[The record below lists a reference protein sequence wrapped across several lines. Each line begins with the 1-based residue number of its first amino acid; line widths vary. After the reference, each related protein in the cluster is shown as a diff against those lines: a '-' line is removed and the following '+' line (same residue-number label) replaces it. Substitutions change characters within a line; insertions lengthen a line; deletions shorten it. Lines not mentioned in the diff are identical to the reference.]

1 MSPLLVY
8 WAVCLEDF
16 EMRRAKVF
24 AMAALFLALQPGLLT
39 ASPAYGND
47 LSNLL
52 GNLSGLSNFTDIDT
66 RQVQIE
72 RRIKDAIS
80 SGRLTWAE
88 GDVYLKQLAQI
99 ERAEADYR
107 VSDNKL
113 STWESMRLSLDLD
126 KLSRDLETHMRDRS
140 SGSVDIDSMQA
151 DILKRMTDGLSA
163 RRLTR
168 QEYDDLKYD
177 FDRSASLEAL
187 YRQSDNKLD
196 YDETMKLALDLDRL
210 STRLERT
217 LHDRDVS
224 IGDADARQAE
234 LDKKIQDGLGS
245 GKLTGGEA
253 SQLRSEFNRISER
266 EAALKSSGRPISPD
280 DRLALLIDLER
291 LNTQIE
297 LKLNNSETA
306 PTGGAQVNVK
316 KAHIEGLISESLVQG
331 KLTPL
336 EAQQFKTQLDR
347 VQTLARDM
355 AQSDGVL
362 TPVEVQTISVEYSM
376 LESRVNRTMVGRP
389 GVWPGI
395 TGRVGEIEQ
404 RINDSASSRR
414 LTDAEATSLRAELQR
429 IKEMAA
435 STRKTDGTFALDSS
449 LAVAS
454 DLERLSHKVNQSLHD
469 RTEITVDLDQK
480 QREID
485 KQIADGVLAG
495 TLTLPEA
502 RELDAEGDRIERK
515 ETEFRTSQSG
525 LNYRERLALAYD
537 LEQLATKVD
546 QQIRDSER
554 EPIDLQAQKAL
565 IDKLVTAATINGRLT
580 SDEAR
585 SIKAERDRLTALEF
599 QCRASDGRLT
609 AGESI
614 LIASEWDKLQRAVK
628 KQAQDKERDVSD
640 IDARQAR
647 IQRRISEGLSSG
659 RITAREADRLGKEF
673 DVIASKEAQFRADGG
688 LSYGESLTLAIELEQ
703 LTRKV
708 ENAIA
713 NGKINLPDV
722 DSRQREI
729 DVELAAAVASGR
741 LALRDAQNFRVE
753 IDRIAAEEAGYRQS
767 GGGISVSETQMLLTE
782 LDKLQATVDARLKD
796 SKPVWSGLAGRRNE
810 LSTQLTQLDQA
821 KKLKPEDLFKFKAEL
836 NRISQAEA
844 AFQASGGAIDL
855 AETVSLVN
863 DLDLLKRRIDSR
875 IGVIAVNLAWDDIDG
890 RQADLDRRINK
901 ALMRRAISS
910 VEAQKLK
917 AESTKIHQAEAIFKA
932 NDGSLSYFEKMALAG
947 QLDKLNR
954 LVPTE

>member
-1 MSPLLVY
+1 
-8 WAVCLEDF
+8 
-16 EMRRAKVF
+16 MRRAKVF

-52 GNLSGLSNFTDIDT
+52 GNLSGLGNFTDIDT

-72 RRIKDAIS
+72 KRIKDAIS

-234 LDKKIQDGLGS
+234 LDKKIQDGLAS
-245 GKLTGGEA
+245 GKLTTGEA
-253 SQLRSEFNRISER
+253 SQLRAEFNRISER
-266 EAALKSSGRPISPD
+266 EAALKSSGRPISPE

-297 LKLNNSETA
+297 LKLANSETA
-306 PTGGAQVNVK
+306 STAGAQVNVRR
-316 KAHIEGLISESLVQG
+316 AQIESLISDSLVQG

-347 VQTLARDM
+347 LQTLARDM
-355 AQSDGVL
+355 AQSDGLL
-362 TPVEVQTISVEYSM
+362 TPVEAQTISVEYSM
-376 LESRVNRTMVGRP
+376 LESRVNRTMVGRA

-414 LTDAEATSLRAELQR
+414 LTDAEATGLRAELQR

-469 RTEITVDLDQK
+469 RTEITIDLDQK

-515 ETEFRTSQSG
+515 EAEFRTSQSG

-659 RITAREADRLGKEF
+659 RITAREAERLGKEF

-713 NGKINLPDV
+713 NGRINLPDV
-722 DSRQREI
+722 DSKQREI

-810 LSTQLTQLDQA
+810 LSTQLTQLEQA

-836 NRISQAEA
+836 NRISQAES

-875 IGVIAVNLAWDDIDG
+875 IGVISVNLAWDDIDG

-901 ALMRRAISS
+901 ALMRRMISPA
-910 VEAQKLK
+910 EAQKLK
-917 AESTKIHQAEAIFKA
+917 VESSKIHQAEATFKA

>member
-1 MSPLLVY
+1 MRKRYL
-8 WAVCLEDF
+8 LEDF

-24 AMAALFLALQPGLLT
+24 AMAALFLALQPGLIAT
-39 ASPAYGND
+39 PAYAND
-47 LSNLL
+47 LSSLL
-52 GNLSGLSNFTDIDT
+52 GGLSGLVNFTDIDS

-88 GDVYLKQLAQI
+88 ADVYLKQLAQI
-99 ERAEADYR
+99 ERAEADYK

-126 KLSRDLETHMRDRS
+126 KLSREVETHMRDRR

-151 DILKRMTDGLSA
+151 DILKRMTDGLSS
-163 RRLTR
+163 RRLTK

-245 GKLTGGEA
+245 GKLTGDEA
-253 SQLRSEFNRISER
+253 QLLRTEFNRIAER

-297 LKLNNSETA
+297 LKLNNSEVA
-306 PTGGAQVNVK
+306 YGGGTTINLRKGQ
-316 KAHIEGLISESLVQG
+316 IESLISESLVQG
-331 KLTPL
+331 RLTPL

-347 VQTLARDM
+347 IQTLMREM
-355 AQSDGVL
+355 SQTDGQL
-362 TPVEVQTISVEYSM
+362 TSIEAQTISVEYSM
-376 LESRVNRTMVGRP
+376 LESRVNRTMVGRA

-414 LTDAEATSLRAELQR
+414 LTDAEAAGLRAELQR
-429 IKEMAA
+429 IKEIAA
-435 STRKTDGTFALDSS
+435 STRKTDGTFALDNS
-449 LAVAS
+449 LTLAAE
-454 DLERLSHKVNQSLHD
+454 LERLSHKVNQSLHD
-469 RTEITVDLDQK
+469 RTEIAIDLDQK
-480 QREID
+480 QRELD
-485 KQIADGVLAG
+485 TQIANAVLAG
-495 TLTLPEA
+495 TLTLAEA

-515 ETEFRTSQSG
+515 EAEFRTSQNG

-537 LEQLATKVD
+537 LEQLATRVD
-546 QQIRDSER
+546 QQIRDSEK
-554 EPIDLQAQKAL
+554 EPFDLQAQKAL
-565 IDKLVTAATINGRLT
+565 IDKLVASATISGRLT
-580 SDEAR
+580 NDEAR
-585 SIKAERDRLTALEF
+585 AIKAEKDRLTALEF
-599 QCRASDGRLT
+599 QCRSSDGRLT

-614 LIASEWDKLQRAVK
+614 LIASEWDKLQRDLK
-628 KQAQDKERDVSD
+628 RQTQDKERDLSD
-640 IDARQAR
+640 VDARQAR

-659 RITAREADRLGKEF
+659 RITPREADRLAKEF
-673 DVIASKEAQFRADGG
+673 DNIASKEAQFRADGG
-688 LSYGESLTLAIELEQ
+688 LSYGESLALAIDLEQ
-703 LTRKV
+703 LTRRV

-713 NGKINLPDV
+713 NGKVNLPDV

-729 DVELAAAVASGR
+729 DIELAAAVASGR
-741 LALRDAQNFRVE
+741 LALKDAQNFRIE
-753 IDRIAAEEAGYRQS
+753 LDRIASEEAGYRLS
-767 GGGISVSETQMLLTE
+767 GGGISMSETQMLLTE

-796 SKPVWSGLAGRRNE
+796 SKPVWTGLDGRRNE
-810 LSTQLTQLDQA
+810 VSAQLTQLEQS
-821 KKLKPEDLFKFKAEL
+821 KKLKPEDLFRFKQEL
-836 NRISQAEA
+836 NRITQAQS
-844 AFQASGGAIDL
+844 AFLASGGAIDL

-863 DLDLLKRRIDSR
+863 DLDLLKRRIDNR
-875 IGVIAVNLAWDDIDG
+875 IGVISVNLAWDDIDG

-901 ALMRRAISS
+901 ALMRRIISPF
-910 VEAQKLK
+910 EAQKLRV
-917 AESTKIHQAEAIFKA
+917 ESSKIRQAEAIFKA

-954 LVPTE
+954 LIPQAE

>member
-1 MSPLLVY
+1 
-8 WAVCLEDF
+8 
-16 EMRRAKVF
+16 MRRAKVF
-24 AMAALFLALQPGLLT
+24 AMAALFLALQPGLIAT
-39 ASPAYGND
+39 PAYAND
-47 LSNLL
+47 LSSLI
-52 GNLSGLSNFTDIDT
+52 GGLSGLANFTDIDS

-88 GDVYLKQLAQI
+88 ADVYLKQLAQI
-99 ERAEADYR
+99 EKAEADYR

-126 KLSRDLETHMRDRS
+126 KLSREVETHMRDRR

-151 DILKRMTDGLSA
+151 DILKRMTDGLSS

-196 YDETMKLALDLDRL
+196 YEETMKLALDLDRL

-245 GKLTGGEA
+245 GKLTGDEA
-253 SQLRSEFNRISER
+253 QLLRTEFNRIAER
-266 EAALKSSGRPISPD
+266 EAALKSSGRPISAD

-297 LKLNNSETA
+297 LKLNNSEVA
-306 PTGGAQVNVK
+306 SGGSTTINLRKGQ
-316 KAHIEGLISESLVQG
+316 IESFISDALVQG
-331 KLTPL
+331 RLTPL

-347 VQTLARDM
+347 IQTLMREM
-355 AQSDGVL
+355 SQSDGQL
-362 TPVEVQTISVEYSM
+362 TSIEAQTISVEYSM
-376 LESRVNRTMVGRP
+376 LESRVNRTMFGRA

-414 LTDAEATSLRAELQR
+414 LTDAEAAGLRAELQR
-429 IKEMAA
+429 IKEIAA
-435 STRKTDGTFALDSS
+435 STRKTDGTFALDNSLS
-449 LAVAS
+449 LAAE
-454 DLERLSHKVNQSLHD
+454 LERLSHKVNQSLHD
-469 RTEITVDLDQK
+469 RTEIAIDLDQK
-480 QREID
+480 QRELD
-485 KQIADGVLAG
+485 TQIANGVLAG
-495 TLTLPEA
+495 TLSLAEA

-515 ETEFRTSQSG
+515 EAEFRTSQNG
-525 LNYRERLALAYD
+525 LSYRERLALAYD

-546 QQIRDSER
+546 QQIRDNEK
-554 EPIDLQAQKAL
+554 EPFDLQAQKAL
-565 IDKLVTAATINGRLT
+565 IDKLVASATISGRLT
-580 SDEAR
+580 NDEAR
-585 SIKAERDRLTALEF
+585 AIKAEKDRLNALEF
-599 QCRASDGRLT
+599 QCRTSDGRLT

-614 LIASEWDKLQRAVK
+614 LIASEWDKLQRELK
-628 KQAQDKERDVSD
+628 RQTHDKERDLSD

-647 IQRRISEGLSSG
+647 IQHRISEGLSSG
-659 RITAREADRLGKEF
+659 RITPREADRLAKEF
-673 DVIASKEAQFRADGG
+673 DNIASREAQFRADGG
-688 LSYGESLTLAIELEQ
+688 LSYGEGLTLAIDLEQ
-703 LTRKV
+703 LTRRV

-713 NGKINLPDV
+713 NGKVTLPDV
-722 DSRQREI
+722 DGRQREI
-729 DVELAAAVASGR
+729 DIELAAAVASGR
-741 LALRDAQNFRVE
+741 LALKDAQNFRVE
-753 IDRIAAEEAGYRQS
+753 LDRIAAEEAGYRLS
-767 GGGISVSETQMLLTE
+767 GGGISASETQMLLTE
-782 LDKLQATVDARLKD
+782 LDKLQSTVDARLKD
-796 SKPVWSGLAGRRNE
+796 SKPVWTGLDGRRNE
-810 LSTQLTQLDQA
+810 VSAQLTQLEQS
-821 KKLKPEDLFKFKAEL
+821 KKLKPEDLFRFKQEL
-836 NRISQAEA
+836 NRITQAQS
-844 AFQASGGAIDL
+844 AFLASGGAIDL

-863 DLDLLKRRIDSR
+863 DLDLLKRRIDNR
-875 IGVIAVNLAWDDIDG
+875 IGVISVNLAWDDIDG

-901 ALMRRAISS
+901 ALMRRIISP
-910 VEAQKLK
+910 VEAQKLRV
-917 AESTKIHQAEAIFKA
+917 ESSKIHQAEAIFKA

-954 LVPTE
+954 LVPQAD

>member
-1 MSPLLVY
+1 
-8 WAVCLEDF
+8 
-16 EMRRAKVF
+16 MRRAKVF

-52 GNLSGLSNFTDIDT
+52 GNLSGLGNFTDIDT

-113 STWESMRLSLDLD
+113 STWESMRLSLELD

-253 SQLRSEFNRISER
+253 NQLRSEFNRISER

-306 PTGGAQVNVK
+306 PTDGAQVNVK
-316 KAHIEGLISESLVQG
+316 RAHIEAFISESLVQG

-336 EAQQFKTQLDR
+336 EAQQFKTQLER

-362 TPVEVQTISVEYSM
+362 TPFEVQTISVEYSM
-376 LESRVNRTMVGRP
+376 LESRINRTMVGRS

-414 LTDAEATSLRAELQR
+414 LTDAEATSLRADLQR

-435 STRKTDGTFALDSS
+435 STRKTDGTFSLDNS

-469 RTEITVDLDQK
+469 RTEISVDLDQK

-537 LEQLATKVD
+537 LEQLATRVD

-565 IDKLVTAATINGRLT
+565 IEKLVTAATINGRLT
-580 SDEAR
+580 NDEAR
-585 SIKAERDRLTALEF
+585 SIKAEKDRLTALEF

-628 KQAQDKERDVSD
+628 KQTQDKERDVSD

-673 DVIASKEAQFRADGG
+673 DVISSKETQFKADGG

-713 NGKINLPDV
+713 NGKISLPDV

-741 LALRDAQNFRVE
+741 LALRDAQNFRAE

-810 LSTQLTQLDQA
+810 LSTQLTQLEQA

-863 DLDLLKRRIDSR
+863 DLDLLKRRVDSR

-901 ALMRRAISS
+901 ALMRRMISP

-954 LVPTE
+954 MLPQKIED